1 MSLIQRIVNKLVC
14 PASTNN
20 STTTPLSSGATY
32 TGTGEAMDYPH
43 VGVQL
48 KTDNTGTLYFD
59 FSIDGTNWDSTYP
72 VNGFKIASGVSE
84 FHTAVKLGR
93 YFRVRL
99 VNDTGAQSYLR
110 LKTYYGFNF
119 APSVAPLNQNASL
132 DQDAIF
138 TRGTD
143 PQTDVLYFT
152 ADTDTNNAEI
162 YMRFS
167 LNEYQNT

>member
-1 MSLIQRIVNKLVC
+1 MDGIAKSAPQPVESQEAPRVNDTKEPLTMFSGIPLELARSLGEDL
-14 PASTNN
+14 N
-20 STTTPLSSGATY
+20 SLEGKRLDKVKEVFSFFNEEG
-32 TGTGEAMDYPH
+32 
-43 VGVQL
+43 
-48 KTDNTGTLYFD
+48 KD
-59 FSIDGTNWDSTYP
+59 FEEIM
-72 VNGFKIASGVSE
+72 
-84 FHTAVKLGR
+84 AVKLGR